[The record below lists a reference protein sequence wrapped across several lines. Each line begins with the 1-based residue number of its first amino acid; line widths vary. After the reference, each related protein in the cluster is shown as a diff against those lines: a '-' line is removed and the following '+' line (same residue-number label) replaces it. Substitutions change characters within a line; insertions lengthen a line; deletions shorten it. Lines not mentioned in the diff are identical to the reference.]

1 MLPAAL
7 TVPMSGSMVIVA
19 AQVVCHSSVVLSPA
33 VISAGLALK
42 VRITGSWA
50 VVFVTAVVSGVAVL
64 CDEGRESLILP
75 RAQEDALSPLGRLT
89 GVSEKTSTSAIPA
102 I

>member
-7 TVPMSGSMVIVA
+7 TVPIPGSMVIVV

-42 VRITGSWA
+42 VRITGSWD
-50 VVFVTAVVSGVAVL
+50 VVFVAAVVSGVAVL
-64 CDEGRESLILP
+64 RDEGRESLILL
-75 RAQEDALSPLGRLT
+75 QEGAALPWVRLP
-89 GVSEKTSTSAIPA
+89 GASEKTSARAIPA